1 MENYLK
7 DKENKWYEKPSNIS
21 EVLVNPITGK
31 PANDTDQKKKI
42 MYFIKGTEPTAADPV
57 FDEKFNNSVAS

>member
-7 DKENKWYEKPSNIS
+7 DIEHNWYDKPGNIS

-31 PANDTDQKKKI
+31 PAIDSDTQKKI
-42 MYFIKGTEPTAADPV
+42 MYFIKGTEPTNADPV